1 MREINPPRRPFP
13 RRLAVALGAL
23 ALALTVGLI
32 SLPDRVS
39 AEAPDRDIGGGQQYQ
54 HRNWHGGRMVVYP
67 PGQPAVYGVPPQP
80 YYYRHQTASCGANTV
95 AGVAIGAGV
104 GGLIGSQLS
113 DRPGDAGPTVFGM
126 LVGAVLGGALGQSA
140 DRANGC

>member
-13 RRLAVALGAL
+13 RRLVVALGAV
-23 ALALTVGLI
+23 ALAVIVGLI

-39 AEAPDRDIGGGQQYQ
+39 AEAPDRDTSGTEQYQ

-67 PGQPAVYGVPPQP
+67 PGQPAVYGVLPPP
-80 YYYRHQTASCGANTV
+80 YYYHRQTASCGANTV